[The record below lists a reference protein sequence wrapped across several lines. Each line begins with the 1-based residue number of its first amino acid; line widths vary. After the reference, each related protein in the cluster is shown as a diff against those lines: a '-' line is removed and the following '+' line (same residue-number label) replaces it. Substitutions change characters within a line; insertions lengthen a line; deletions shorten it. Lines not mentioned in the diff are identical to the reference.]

1 MVSSLVLVDV
11 CFSLLLSVLIV
22 VANIFIIVILIRS
35 KSLHSPTNVILCVM
49 AFGDLGFGFNLSGIS
64 LIETGIF
71 KSYWGCLFLYSVAI
85 MSGSVSMHMLIF
97 VSIDRYIQIT
107 RPLHYYNIVTYKRVG
122 IGIAIDLTFCFVMA
136 FSPVMGIRREDFDG
150 STCSAEFIMA
160 PVYFILTVGCTF
172 MICMSILVYVYYKI
186 YRVAFS
192 HSRRIA
198 FGRDEGSSQL
208 ASHFKA
214 AKLFALLCGYFLISW
229 TPHFIDISSSYLRG
243 RQRFSDVFSRIGMS
257 LAASNSL
264 GNPVIYALRQME
276 VKRIIKKMFPKVF
289 NRNDQ
294 HGNVK
299 ESTARR
305 QSNTNTCISSV
316 EVDKEV

>member
-22 VANIFIIVILIRS
+22 IANIFIIVILVRS

-64 LIETGIF
+64 LIETEIF
-71 KSYWGCLFLYSVAI
+71 KSYWGCLFLYAVAI

-107 RPLHYYNIVTYKRVG
+107 RPLHYYNIVTYKRVA
-122 IGIAIDLTFCFVMA
+122 IGIAIDLTFCFAMS
-136 FSPVMGIRREDFDG
+136 FSPVMGVRREDFDG

-172 MICMSILVYVYYKI
+172 MICMSILV
-186 YRVAFS
+186 VAFS

-198 FGRDEGSSQL
+198 VGRDEGSSQL

-214 AKLFALLCGYFLISW
+214 AKLFALLCGYFLFSW
-229 TPHFIDISSSYLRG
+229 TPHFIDIISSYLRG
-243 RQRFSDVFSRIGMS
+243 RQRFSHVFSRIGMS

-264 GNPVIYALRQME
+264 GNPVIYALRQTE
-276 VKRIIKKMFPKVF
+276 VKRIIKKMFPKIF
-289 NRNDQ
+289 NRKDQ

-299 ESTARR
+299 ESSTRR
-305 QSNTNTCISSV
+305 QSFISSV
-316 EVDKEV
+316 AADKEV

>member
-1 MVSSLVLVDV
+1 MSSSLVLVDV
-11 CFSLLLSVLIV
+11 CFSMLLSVLIV
-22 VANIFIIVILIRS
+22 IANIFIIVVLIRS
-35 KSLHSPTNVILCVM
+35 TSLHSPTNVILCVM

-71 KSYWGCLFLYSVAI
+71 QSYWGCLFVYSVAI

-122 IGIAIDLTFCFVMA
+122 IGIAIDLTFCSVMA
-136 FSPVMGIRREDFDG
+136 FSPVMGVRRDDFDG

-172 MICMSILVYVYYKI
+172 MICISILVYVYYKI

-192 HSRRIA
+192 HRRRIA
-198 FGRDEGSSQL
+198 VGRDEATSQL
-208 ASHFKA
+208 AAHFKA
-214 AKLFALLCGYFLISW
+214 AKLFALLCGYFLMSW
-229 TPHFIDISSSYLRG
+229 TPHFLDIISSYIRG
-243 RQRFSDVFSRIGMS
+243 RQRFSHEFSRIGMT

-264 GNPVIYALRQME
+264 GNPVIYALRQAE
-276 VKRIIKKMFPKVF
+276 IKRIIRKMFPKIF
-289 NRNDQ
+289 SRQDQ
-294 HGNVK
+294 HLNGK
-299 ESTARR
+299 ENFTRH
-305 QSNTNTCISSV
+305 QSNTNVSTL
-316 EVDKEV
+316 EVDEEL